1 MSDEATKE
9 IVKTTKD
16 DEKRTL
22 TVYGLETEF
31 DGVLKFSDDLVIT
44 G

>member
-16 DEKRTL
+16 DEKRTFRL
-22 TVYGLETEF
+22 HDHLRRAGPR
-31 DGVLKFSDDLVIT
+31 LVWPL
-44 G
+44 